1 MLRLTDKELTS
12 LLDGIESDRAE
23 RKAAYRGDVPKKSRQ
38 AVCAFANDLPGHN
51 QPGVL
56 FIGAEDNG
64 APSGL
69 AITEQLLLSLADMKT
84 DGNIL
89 PLPVL
94 SVEKRKLKGAEM
106 AVVTGSPYGNVTS
119 ENFGQPGAVDYR
131 NPNIADVLK
140 TFGCI
145 QAFGRGIAVAR
156 SAMKENGN
164 PPLEFQTAVLC
175 TLRGRS

>member
-1 MLRLTDKELTS
+1 MLRLTDRELTS

-51 QPGVL
+51 QPG
-56 FIGAEDNG
+56 G
-64 APSGL
+64 
-69 AITEQLLLSLADMKT
+69 
-84 DGNIL
+84 
-89 PLPVL
+89 
-94 SVEKRKLKGAEM
+94 
-106 AVVTGSPYGNVTS
+106 PYGNVTS

-140 TFGCI
+140 TFGFI

-164 PPLEFQTAVLC
+164 PPLEFQTSQTAVLC

>member
-1 MLRLTDKELTS
+1 M
-12 LLDGIESDRAE
+12 
-23 RKAAYRGDVPKKSRQ
+23 
-38 AVCAFANDLPGHN
+38 
-51 QPGVL
+51 
-56 FIGAEDNG
+56 
-64 APSGL
+64 PSGL

-106 AVVTGSPYGNVTS
+106 AVVTVMPSDMPPVKYEGRIWVRTGPRRSIANAQDERILNEKRRYKNLPFDNHPIPAAAIRDLSRTIF
-119 ENFGQPGAVDYR
+119 ENEYLPSAFAD
-131 NPNIADVLK
+131 DVLK
-140 TFGCI
+140 TFGFI
-145 QAFGRGIAVAR
+145 QTFGRGIAVAR

-164 PPLEFQTAVLC
+164 PPLEFQTSQTAVLC